1 MPINGWLTV
10 AEASE
15 RTGYN
20 REYLR
25 RLLRRETSS
34 LTAKKIG
41 NQWFIE
47 AESLENYCREM
58 ENLGTSKHNPQRS
71 N

>member
-47 AESLENYCREM
+47 AKSLENYCREM